1 MFAVPTCIFSNNCM
15 VIIHPP
21 PPLASP
27 SLSCRRHL
35 KPLYQRAYSPNCMVI
50 IHTPPITFFA
60 EQDIMYYFL
69 TSHKI
74 YTLFS
79 SFFLLAINKGNT
91 SLRHWVLV
99 PVSWLVCTTRQNST
113 IFKRSLHMQGFSGER
128 VSYWWAQ
135 GREGKFHPSLERYS
149 QGRVYNRN

>member
-1 MFAVPTCIFSNNCM
+1 M
-15 VIIHPP
+15 VIIYPP

-50 IHTPPITFFA
+50 IHTLLITFFA

-69 TSHKI
+69 ISHKI

-79 SFFLLAINKGNT
+79 SFFLLATNKGDT

-99 PVSWLVCTTRQNST
+99 PVSCLFCTTRQNST
-113 IFKRSLHMQGFSGER
+113 IFKRSLHMQGFSGGGR

-135 GREGKFHPSLERYS
+135 AREGKFHPSLERYS